1 MHHKLTINMSEASK
15 NEVRISSS
23 TEATIK
29 YNLNKQ
35 KFKFIQKF

>member
-1 MHHKLTINMSEASK
+1 MHHKLTINMSEAS